1 MNPQNPY
8 ATGRQPTPEEVK
20 ANMMFQKQLDETEV
34 AIKLSMRQWLILFKI
49 LTNTSFTYG
58 DFDGIGKIVK
68 KIQPTVDS
76 IRLQA
81 PGSNPSP
88 NHVVEP
94 TILGSKRKN

>member
-1 MNPQNPY
+1 MNPN
-8 ATGRQPTPEEVK
+8 QPTPEQVK
-20 ANMMFQKQLDETEV
+20 EQMMFEQTLDKTEV
-34 AIKLSMRQWLILFKI
+34 SIKLTMRQALVLYKI

-58 DFDGIGKIVK
+58 DFDGIGKLIRKVE
-68 KIQPTVDS
+68 PTVNS
-76 IRLQA
+76 IKLQA